1 MTTLSVPLQYPPRFA
16 VTEAVELIDLT
27 LADPGAVADYYRRNR
42 QHLALSMPRRSDA
55 FYTLA
60 QWQGQVAAYRA
71 GGPGLSELRLVL
83 RAGPLVIG
91 TVNFSQM
98 VRGGFQ
104 ACYLGYGLDAAWQG
118 RGLMRQAVR
127 LGRDFVIAELGLNR
141 IMANHLP
148 ENTRSAHLLTRL
160 GFEREGLA
168 RRYLEIDG
176 VWRDH
181 VLTSYVRSAP

>member
-1 MTTLSVPLQYPPRFA
+1 MTALSVPLQYPPRFA

-27 LADPGAVADYYRRNR
+27 LADPAAVADYYRRNR

-60 QWQGQVAAYRA
+60 QWQGQAAAYRA
-71 GGPGLSELRLVL
+71 GGPGLSELR
-83 RAGPLVIG
+83 
-91 TVNFSQM
+91 
-98 VRGGFQ
+98 
-104 ACYLGYGLDAAWQG
+104 
-118 RGLMRQAVR
+118 
-127 LGRDFVIAELGLNR
+127 
-141 IMANHLP
+141 
-148 ENTRSAHLLTRL
+148 
-160 GFEREGLA
+160 LA